1 MYQFVIGT
9 LYITIVGLFVVCWF
23 AIRKWSSKLH
33 AYLFFSGVSNL
44 IYNAAILLELRA
56 RDQESFVVAL
66 KLGYLGRVWIG
77 MSLFLFSMEL
87 CNIYIPEIAKA
98 AMATTHAVIYA
109 CILEIEHNDL
119 YYNYMEFVMDG
130 DFPKLIHTGG
140 PLYYVQ
146 TALNLFYTVVGVSLV
161 IRTYIREKNPVPK
174 KRYMLMSIAMFSI
187 GASYVIYFFKL
198 VPIARKFDVMIF
210 GFAIG
215 NALMLI
221 AIIKYRMLDAVTA
234 ARNYVVDELSEGIIV
249 VDPEDNI
256 SYYNKPARN
265 LFPVL
270 SQKGAGS
277 EDTSEVIRAIRG
289 AIEEGQPIRMDERIY
304 TPKANP
310 LVMEGENV
318 GTLYALGDD
327 TEQYHYMTELRKQR
341 ELAEEASKAKS
352 QFLANMSHEIR
363 TPINAILGMD
373 EMVLRTSSEKEV
385 LDYAEDIQTSGRT
398 LLALINDIL
407 DFSKVEEGK
416 MEIIPVQYEP
426 GLMKSDLVNMVR
438 ERAIQKGLTINVD
451 FDGNTPR
458 LLKGDEIRIKQC
470 ALNLLTNAVK
480 YTKEG
485 RIGLKIGSR
494 KEDDRHIRLD
504 FAVSD
509 TGAGIRKEDMEE
521 LFSPFARLDEEKNR
535 SIEGSG
541 LGISITKR
549 LLDLMD
555 SSLNVQSEYGKGS
568 VFSFSVVQEVLDWEP
583 TGDLDREHDIKERR
597 KPEYKEMFHA
607 PNASILVVDD
617 IRMNLTVITKL
628 LRKTLIKIDT
638 AMSGPEAI
646 LLARKND
653 YDIIFVDHLMP
664 DMDGIETLHHMK
676 ENEGDNHP
684 VYIALTANAISGARE
699 MYLDAGF
706 ADYVSKPVEGVR
718 LEKLIM
724 GYLPAE
730 KLLDTPDSV

>member
-87 CNIYIPEIAKA
+87 CNIYIPEIVKA

-109 CILEIEHNDL
+109 CILEIEHNNL

-161 IRTYIREKNPVPK
+161 IRTYIREKNPAPK
-174 KRYMLMSIAMFSI
+174 KRYMLMSLAMFSI

-221 AIIKYRMLDAVTA
+221 AIIKYKMLDAVTA

-277 EDTSEVIRAIRG
+277 EDSSEVIRTIRG

-451 FDGNTPR
+451 FDGNIPR

-583 TGDLDREHDIKERR
+583 TGDLDREHDIKERK

-706 ADYVSKPVEGVR
+706 ADYISKPVEGIR

>member
-9 LYITIVGLFVVCWF
+9 LYITIVGLFIVCWF

-87 CNIYIPEIAKA
+87 CNIYIPEIVKA

-161 IRTYIREKNPVPK
+161 IRTYIREKNPAPK
-174 KRYMLMSIAMFSI
+174 KRYMLMSLAMFSI

-277 EDTSEVIRAIRG
+277 EDTSEVIRTIRG

-310 LVMEGENV
+310 LVMEDENV

-426 GLMKSDLVNMVR
+426 GLMMSDLVNMVR

-451 FDGNTPR
+451 FDGNIPR

-509 TGAGIRKEDMEE
+509 TGVGIRKEDMEE

-583 TGDLDREHDIKERR
+583 TGDLDREHDIKERK

-646 LLARKND
+646 LLAGKND

>member
-1 MYQFVIGT
+1 MYQLVIGI

-44 IYNAAILLELRA
+44 IYNAAIILELRA

-87 CNIYIPEIAKA
+87 CSVYIPEIVKA
-98 AMATTHAVIYA
+98 ALATTHAVIYA
-109 CILEIEHNDL
+109 CILEIEHNSL

-146 TALNLFYTVVGVSLV
+146 TALNLFYTVVGVSV
-161 IRTYIREKNPVPK
+161 VVRTYIREKNPVPR

-234 ARNYVVDELSEGIIV
+234 ARNYVIDELSEGIIV
-249 VDPEDNI
+249 VDPEDRI

-265 LFPVL
+265 LFPVVA
-270 SQKGAGS
+270 QKGAGS
-277 EDTSEVIRAIRG
+277 DQTSEVIATIRNAID
-289 AIEEGQPIRMDERIY
+289 EGQPIRMDERIY

-310 LVMEGENV
+310 LIMEGEKV

-341 ELAEEASKAKS
+341 QLAEEASKAKS

-385 LDYAEDIQTSGRT
+385 IDYAEDIQTSGRT

-426 GLMKSDLVNMVR
+426 GVMKSDLVNMVR

-451 FDGNTPR
+451 FDGNIPR

-494 KEDDRHIRLD
+494 KEDDDHILLD

-521 LFSPFARLDEEKNR
+521 LFSPFVRLDEEKNR

-568 VFSFSVVQEVLDWEP
+568 VFSFSVRQEVLDWEP
-583 TGDLDREHDIKERR
+583 TGNLDREHDIKERK

-628 LRKTLIKIDT
+628 LRKTMMKIDT

-664 DMDGIETLHHMK
+664 DMDGIETLQHMK
-676 ENEGDNHP
+676 ENEGDNHH

-699 MYLDAGF
+699 MYLAAGF
-706 ADYVSKPVEGVR
+706 ADYVSKPVEGVK

>member
-1 MYQFVIGT
+1 
-9 LYITIVGLFVVCWF
+9 
-23 AIRKWSSKLH
+23 
-33 AYLFFSGVSNL
+33 
-44 IYNAAILLELRA
+44 
-56 RDQESFVVAL
+56 
-66 KLGYLGRVWIG
+66 
-77 MSLFLFSMEL
+77 
-87 CNIYIPEIAKA
+87 
-98 AMATTHAVIYA
+98 VIYA

-130 DFPKLIHTGG
+130 DFPKLLHTGG

-161 IRTYIREKNPVPK
+161 VRTYIREKNPVPR
-174 KRYMLMSIAMFSI
+174 KRYMLMSLAMFSI

-215 NALMLI
+215 NVLMLI

-277 EDTSEVIRAIRG
+277 EDTSEVIRTIRG

-555 SSLNVQSEYGKGS
+555 SSLSVQSEYGKGS

-583 TGDLDREHDIKERR
+583 TGDLDREHDIKERK

-607 PNASILVVDD
+607 PNARILVVDD

>member
-1 MYQFVIGT
+1 
-9 LYITIVGLFVVCWF
+9 
-23 AIRKWSSKLH
+23 
-33 AYLFFSGVSNL
+33 
-44 IYNAAILLELRA
+44 
-56 RDQESFVVAL
+56 
-66 KLGYLGRVWIG
+66 
-77 MSLFLFSMEL
+77 MSL
-87 CNIYIPEIAKA
+87 
-98 AMATTHAVIYA
+98 
-109 CILEIEHNDL
+109 
-119 YYNYMEFVMDG
+119 
-130 DFPKLIHTGG
+130 
-140 PLYYVQ
+140 
-146 TALNLFYTVVGVSLV
+146 
-161 IRTYIREKNPVPK
+161 
-174 KRYMLMSIAMFSI
+174 AMFSI

-215 NALMLI
+215 NVLMLI

-277 EDTSEVIRAIRG
+277 EDTSEVIRTIRG

-426 GLMKSDLVNMVR
+426 GVMKSDLVNMVR
-438 ERAIQKGLTINVD
+438 ERAVQKGLTINVD
-451 FDGNTPR
+451 FDGNIPR

-494 KEDDRHIRLD
+494 REDDKHIRLD

-555 SSLNVQSEYGKGS
+555 SSLSVQSEYGKGS

-583 TGDLDREHDIKERR
+583 TGDLDREHDIKERK

-607 PNASILVVDD
+607 PNARILVVDD

>member
-161 IRTYIREKNPVPK
+161 IRTYIREKNPTPK
-174 KRYMLMSIAMFSI
+174 KRYMLMSLAMFSI

-277 EDTSEVIRAIRG
+277 EDTSEVIRTIRG

-646 LLARKND
+646 LLARKKD

>member
-1 MYQFVIGT
+1 MLQFVIGT

-87 CNIYIPEIAKA
+87 CNIYIPEIVKA

-109 CILEIEHNDL
+109 CILEIEHNNL

-161 IRTYIREKNPVPK
+161 IRTYIREKNPAPK
-174 KRYMLMSIAMFSI
+174 KRYMLMSLAMFSI

-221 AIIKYRMLDAVTA
+221 AIIKYKMLDAVTA

-277 EDTSEVIRAIRG
+277 EDSSEVIRTIRG

-451 FDGNTPR
+451 FDGNIPR

-583 TGDLDREHDIKERR
+583 TGDLDREHDIKERK

-706 ADYVSKPVEGVR
+706 ADYISKPVEGIR

>member
-215 NALMLI
+215 NVLMLI

-277 EDTSEVIRAIRG
+277 EDTSEVIRTIRG

-583 TGDLDREHDIKERR
+583 TGDLDREHDIKERK

-706 ADYVSKPVEGVR
+706 ADYISKPVEGIR